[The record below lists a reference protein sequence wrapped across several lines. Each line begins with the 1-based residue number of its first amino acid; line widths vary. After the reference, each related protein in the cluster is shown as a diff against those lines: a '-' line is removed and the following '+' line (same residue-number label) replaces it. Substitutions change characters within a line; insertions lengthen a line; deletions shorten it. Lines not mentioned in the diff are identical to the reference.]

1 MDKALIASDALEK
14 SLKKRIADVYG
25 EALKRAVRNN
35 RAFLTNVKNLDE
47 HAKKLEAGGWT
58 SEKIEKWRK
67 EEVLRLLRQQR
78 LVQSIADEMDRAGM
92 EIAPE
97 IKARMAEV
105 YKVNSDATFRHINSR
120 VNANFALIPKAQV
133 KIILDDA
140 QPVFS
145 KIAYQHLGKNKVIRD
160 ALQSQMAQAAI
171 LGESQEKI
179 IKRIQ
184 KVTGQAEYQ
193 ARRVAQTERN
203 RVQSQAR
210 ADALH
215 EAAQA
220 GVIVT
225 KKWSA
230 RMRNTRDSHAALNGV
245 EIPENEKFRT
255 IWGNELRYPGDP
267 EAPASEVCNCHCVL
281 IPGVLLPG
289 ENTDARLKNAPKS
302 DIIKGE
308 ERVETAPEKAAAIE
322 KEFRYTDAWGDA
334 FSPIDSASFA
344 AMPTDAQEQAAAGIR
359 KAKELFRLDT
369 LPERISFGDTRGAFG
384 MYSEKNRTL
393 TLSRA
398 RCKAPAEAYS
408 TMVHELTHYY
418 DQKSGHIAEGVYKQ
432 ALKELG
438 LRANSKEAANETLKA
453 IGLGNRKE
461 AKDLHEVL
469 AYSVENA
476 VKGSSSILAKKILEI
491 IGRK

>member
-1 MDKALIASDALEK
+1 M
-14 SLKKRIADVYG
+14 
-25 EALKRAVRNN
+25 
-35 RAFLTNVKNLDE
+35 
-47 HAKKLEAGGWT
+47 
-58 SEKIEKWRK
+58 
-67 EEVLRLLRQQR
+67 
-78 LVQSIADEMDRAGM
+78 
-92 EIAPE
+92 
-97 IKARMAEV
+97 
-105 YKVNSDATFRHINSR
+105 
-120 VNANFALIPKAQV
+120 
-133 KIILDDA
+133 
-140 QPVFS
+140 
-145 KIAYQHLGKNKVIRD
+145 
-160 ALQSQMAQAAI
+160 
-171 LGESQEKI
+171 
-179 IKRIQ
+179 
-184 KVTGQAEYQ
+184 
-193 ARRVAQTERN
+193 AQTERT
-203 RVQSQAR
+203 RIQSQAR
-210 ADALH
+210 AEALH
-215 EAAQA
+215 KAAEM
-220 GVIVT
+220 GIITT
-225 KKWSA
+225 KEWSA

-245 EIPENEKFRT
+245 AIPEDEKFRT

-267 EAPASEVCNCHCVL
+267 SAPAAEIINCHCVL
-281 IPGVLLPG
+281 IPGVLMPG
-289 ENTDARLKNAPKS
+289 ENADARLKNAPKS

-334 FSPIDSASFA
+334 FSPIDRASFA

-384 MYSEKNRTL
+384 MYSEKSRAL

-418 DQKSGHIAEGVYKQ
+418 DQKSGHIAESVYKQ
-432 ALKELG
+432 VLKELG

>member
-1 MDKALIASDALEK
+1 M
-14 SLKKRIADVYG
+14 
-25 EALKRAVRNN
+25 
-35 RAFLTNVKNLDE
+35 
-47 HAKKLEAGGWT
+47 
-58 SEKIEKWRK
+58 
-67 EEVLRLLRQQR
+67 
-78 LVQSIADEMDRAGM
+78 
-92 EIAPE
+92 
-97 IKARMAEV
+97 
-105 YKVNSDATFRHINSR
+105 
-120 VNANFALIPKAQV
+120 
-133 KIILDDA
+133 
-140 QPVFS
+140 
-145 KIAYQHLGKNKVIRD
+145 
-160 ALQSQMAQAAI
+160 
-171 LGESQEKI
+171 
-179 IKRIQ
+179 
-184 KVTGQAEYQ
+184 
-193 ARRVAQTERN
+193 AQTERT

-210 ADALH
+210 AEALH
-215 EAAQA
+215 KAAEM
-220 GVIVT
+220 GIITT
-225 KKWSA
+225 KEWSA

-245 EIPENEKFRT
+245 VISENKKFRT

-267 EAPASEVCNCHCVL
+267 EAPASEVINCHCVL

-308 ERVETAPEKAAAIE
+308 ERVETAPEKADAIE

-334 FSPIDSASFA
+334 FSPIDRASFA

-453 IGLGNRKE
+453 IGLANRKE

>member
-1 MDKALIASDALEK
+1 
-14 SLKKRIADVYG
+14 
-25 EALKRAVRNN
+25 
-35 RAFLTNVKNLDE
+35 
-47 HAKKLEAGGWT
+47 
-58 SEKIEKWRK
+58 
-67 EEVLRLLRQQR
+67 
-78 LVQSIADEMDRAGM
+78 
-92 EIAPE
+92 
-97 IKARMAEV
+97 
-105 YKVNSDATFRHINSR
+105 
-120 VNANFALIPKAQV
+120 
-133 KIILDDA
+133 
-140 QPVFS
+140 
-145 KIAYQHLGKNKVIRD
+145 
-160 ALQSQMAQAAI
+160 
-171 LGESQEKI
+171 
-179 IKRIQ
+179 
-184 KVTGQAEYQ
+184 
-193 ARRVAQTERN
+193 
-203 RVQSQAR
+203 
-210 ADALH
+210 
-215 EAAQA
+215 
-220 GVIVT
+220 
-225 KKWSA
+225 
-230 RMRNTRDSHAALNGV
+230 MRNTRDSHAALNGV
-245 EIPENEKFRT
+245 EIPENEKFRS

-267 EAPASEVCNCHCVL
+267 EAPASEVINCHCVL
-281 IPGVLLPG
+281 IPGVLMPG
-289 ENTDARLKNAPKS
+289 ENADARLKNAPKS

-334 FSPIDSASFA
+334 FSPIDRASFA

-398 RCKAPAEAYS
+398 RCKDPAEAYS

-418 DQKSGHIAEGVYKQ
+418 DQKSGHIAESVYKQ

>member
-1 MDKALIASDALEK
+1 M
-14 SLKKRIADVYG
+14 
-25 EALKRAVRNN
+25 
-35 RAFLTNVKNLDE
+35 
-47 HAKKLEAGGWT
+47 
-58 SEKIEKWRK
+58 
-67 EEVLRLLRQQR
+67 
-78 LVQSIADEMDRAGM
+78 
-92 EIAPE
+92 
-97 IKARMAEV
+97 
-105 YKVNSDATFRHINSR
+105 
-120 VNANFALIPKAQV
+120 
-133 KIILDDA
+133 
-140 QPVFS
+140 
-145 KIAYQHLGKNKVIRD
+145 
-160 ALQSQMAQAAI
+160 
-171 LGESQEKI
+171 
-179 IKRIQ
+179 
-184 KVTGQAEYQ
+184 
-193 ARRVAQTERN
+193 AQTERT

-210 ADALH
+210 AEALH
-215 EAAQA
+215 KAAEM
-220 GVIVT
+220 GIITT
-225 KKWSA
+225 KEWSA

-245 EIPENEKFRT
+245 VIPENKKFRT

-267 EAPASEVCNCHCVL
+267 SAPAKEIINCYCVL
-281 IPGVLLPG
+281 IPDVLLPG
-289 ENTDARLKNAPKS
+289 ENADARLKNAPQS
-302 DIIKGE
+302 GIIKGE
-308 ERVETAPEKAAAIE
+308 EKAEAAPEKAAAIE

-334 FSPIDSASFA
+334 FSPIDRASFA

-359 KAKELFRLDT
+359 KAKELFGLDT

-418 DQKSGHIAEGVYKQ
+418 DQKSGHIAESVYKQ

>member
-1 MDKALIASDALEK
+1 M
-14 SLKKRIADVYG
+14 
-25 EALKRAVRNN
+25 
-35 RAFLTNVKNLDE
+35 
-47 HAKKLEAGGWT
+47 
-58 SEKIEKWRK
+58 
-67 EEVLRLLRQQR
+67 
-78 LVQSIADEMDRAGM
+78 
-92 EIAPE
+92 
-97 IKARMAEV
+97 
-105 YKVNSDATFRHINSR
+105 
-120 VNANFALIPKAQV
+120 
-133 KIILDDA
+133 
-140 QPVFS
+140 
-145 KIAYQHLGKNKVIRD
+145 
-160 ALQSQMAQAAI
+160 
-171 LGESQEKI
+171 
-179 IKRIQ
+179 
-184 KVTGQAEYQ
+184 
-193 ARRVAQTERN
+193 
-203 RVQSQAR
+203 
-210 ADALH
+210 
-215 EAAQA
+215 
-220 GVIVT
+220 
-225 KKWSA
+225 
-230 RMRNTRDSHAALNGV
+230 
-245 EIPENEKFRT
+245 
-255 IWGNELRYPGDP
+255 
-267 EAPASEVCNCHCVL
+267 
-281 IPGVLLPG
+281 
-289 ENTDARLKNAPKS
+289 KNAPQS
-302 DIIKGE
+302 GIIKGE
-308 ERVETAPEKAAAIE
+308 EKAEAAPEKAAAIE

-334 FSPIDSASFA
+334 FSPIDRASFA

-359 KAKELFRLDT
+359 KAKELFRLYT

>member
-1 MDKALIASDALEK
+1 M
-14 SLKKRIADVYG
+14 
-25 EALKRAVRNN
+25 
-35 RAFLTNVKNLDE
+35 
-47 HAKKLEAGGWT
+47 
-58 SEKIEKWRK
+58 
-67 EEVLRLLRQQR
+67 
-78 LVQSIADEMDRAGM
+78 
-92 EIAPE
+92 
-97 IKARMAEV
+97 
-105 YKVNSDATFRHINSR
+105 
-120 VNANFALIPKAQV
+120 
-133 KIILDDA
+133 
-140 QPVFS
+140 
-145 KIAYQHLGKNKVIRD
+145 
-160 ALQSQMAQAAI
+160 
-171 LGESQEKI
+171 
-179 IKRIQ
+179 
-184 KVTGQAEYQ
+184 
-193 ARRVAQTERN
+193 AQTERT

-210 ADALH
+210 AEALH
-215 EAAQA
+215 KAAEM
-220 GVIVT
+220 GIITT
-225 KKWSA
+225 KEWSA

-245 EIPENEKFRT
+245 AIPEDEKFRT

-267 EAPASEVCNCHCVL
+267 SAPAAEIINCHRVL
-281 IPGVLLPG
+281 IPGVLMPG
-289 ENTDARLKNAPKS
+289 ENAGARLKNAPKS
-302 DIIKGE
+302 GIIKGE

-334 FSPIDSASFA
+334 FSPIDRASFA

-438 LRANSKEAANETLKA
+438 LRANSREAANETLKA

>member
-1 MDKALIASDALEK
+1 M
-14 SLKKRIADVYG
+14 
-25 EALKRAVRNN
+25 
-35 RAFLTNVKNLDE
+35 
-47 HAKKLEAGGWT
+47 
-58 SEKIEKWRK
+58 
-67 EEVLRLLRQQR
+67 
-78 LVQSIADEMDRAGM
+78 
-92 EIAPE
+92 
-97 IKARMAEV
+97 
-105 YKVNSDATFRHINSR
+105 
-120 VNANFALIPKAQV
+120 
-133 KIILDDA
+133 
-140 QPVFS
+140 
-145 KIAYQHLGKNKVIRD
+145 
-160 ALQSQMAQAAI
+160 
-171 LGESQEKI
+171 
-179 IKRIQ
+179 
-184 KVTGQAEYQ
+184 
-193 ARRVAQTERN
+193 AQTERT
-203 RVQSQAR
+203 RIQSQAR
-210 ADALH
+210 AEALH
-215 EAAQA
+215 KAAEM
-220 GVIVT
+220 GIITT
-225 KKWSA
+225 KEWSA

-245 EIPENEKFRT
+245 VIPENKKFRT

-267 EAPASEVCNCHCVL
+267 SAPAAEIINCHCVL

-289 ENTDARLKNAPKS
+289 ENADARLKNAPQS
-302 DIIKGE
+302 GIIKGE
-308 ERVETAPEKAAAIE
+308 EKAEAAPEKAAAIE

-334 FSPIDSASFA
+334 FSPIDRASFA

-359 KAKELFRLDT
+359 KAKDLFRLDT

-398 RCKAPAEAYS
+398 RCKDPAEAYS

>member
-1 MDKALIASDALEK
+1 M
-14 SLKKRIADVYG
+14 
-25 EALKRAVRNN
+25 
-35 RAFLTNVKNLDE
+35 
-47 HAKKLEAGGWT
+47 
-58 SEKIEKWRK
+58 
-67 EEVLRLLRQQR
+67 
-78 LVQSIADEMDRAGM
+78 
-92 EIAPE
+92 
-97 IKARMAEV
+97 
-105 YKVNSDATFRHINSR
+105 
-120 VNANFALIPKAQV
+120 
-133 KIILDDA
+133 
-140 QPVFS
+140 
-145 KIAYQHLGKNKVIRD
+145 
-160 ALQSQMAQAAI
+160 
-171 LGESQEKI
+171 
-179 IKRIQ
+179 
-184 KVTGQAEYQ
+184 
-193 ARRVAQTERN
+193 AQTERT
-203 RVQSQAR
+203 RIQSQAR
-210 ADALH
+210 AEALH
-215 EAAQA
+215 KAAEM
-220 GVIVT
+220 GIITT
-225 KKWSA
+225 KEWSA

-245 EIPENEKFRT
+245 VIPKNKKFRT

-267 EAPASEVCNCHCVL
+267 EAPASEVINCHCVL

-289 ENTDARLKNAPKS
+289 ENADARLKNAPKS
-302 DIIKGE
+302 GIIKGE
-308 ERVETAPEKAAAIE
+308 EKVEAAPEKAAAIE
-322 KEFRYTDAWGDA
+322 KEFQYTDAWGDA
-334 FSPIDSASFA
+334 FSPIDRASFA

-384 MYSEKNRTL
+384 MYSEKSRTL

-398 RCKAPAEAYS
+398 RCKDPAEAYS

-418 DQKSGHIAEGVYKQ
+418 DQKSGHIAESVYKQ

>member
-1 MDKALIASDALEK
+1 M
-14 SLKKRIADVYG
+14 
-25 EALKRAVRNN
+25 
-35 RAFLTNVKNLDE
+35 
-47 HAKKLEAGGWT
+47 
-58 SEKIEKWRK
+58 
-67 EEVLRLLRQQR
+67 
-78 LVQSIADEMDRAGM
+78 
-92 EIAPE
+92 
-97 IKARMAEV
+97 
-105 YKVNSDATFRHINSR
+105 
-120 VNANFALIPKAQV
+120 
-133 KIILDDA
+133 
-140 QPVFS
+140 
-145 KIAYQHLGKNKVIRD
+145 
-160 ALQSQMAQAAI
+160 
-171 LGESQEKI
+171 
-179 IKRIQ
+179 
-184 KVTGQAEYQ
+184 
-193 ARRVAQTERN
+193 AQTERT
-203 RVQSQAR
+203 RIQSQAR
-210 ADALH
+210 AEALH
-215 EAAQA
+215 KAAEM
-220 GVIVT
+220 GIITT
-225 KKWSA
+225 KEWSA

-245 EIPENEKFRT
+245 AIPEDEKFRT

-267 EAPASEVCNCHCVL
+267 SAPAAEIINCHCVL
-281 IPGVLLPG
+281 IPGVLMPG
-289 ENTDARLKNAPKS
+289 ENADARLKNAPKS

-334 FSPIDSASFA
+334 FSPIDRASFA

-384 MYSEKNRTL
+384 MYSEKSRAL

-398 RCKAPAEAYS
+398 RCKDPAEAYS

-418 DQKSGHIAEGVYKQ
+418 DQKSGHIAESVYKQ

-461 AKDLHEVL
+461 AKDLYEVL

>member
-1 MDKALIASDALEK
+1 M
-14 SLKKRIADVYG
+14 
-25 EALKRAVRNN
+25 
-35 RAFLTNVKNLDE
+35 
-47 HAKKLEAGGWT
+47 
-58 SEKIEKWRK
+58 
-67 EEVLRLLRQQR
+67 
-78 LVQSIADEMDRAGM
+78 
-92 EIAPE
+92 
-97 IKARMAEV
+97 
-105 YKVNSDATFRHINSR
+105 
-120 VNANFALIPKAQV
+120 
-133 KIILDDA
+133 
-140 QPVFS
+140 
-145 KIAYQHLGKNKVIRD
+145 
-160 ALQSQMAQAAI
+160 
-171 LGESQEKI
+171 
-179 IKRIQ
+179 
-184 KVTGQAEYQ
+184 
-193 ARRVAQTERN
+193 AQTERT

-210 ADALH
+210 AEALH
-215 EAAQA
+215 KAAEM
-220 GVIVT
+220 GIITT
-225 KKWSA
+225 KEWSA

-245 EIPENEKFRT
+245 VIPENKKFRT

-267 EAPASEVCNCHCVL
+267 SAPAAEIINCHCVL

-289 ENTDARLKNAPKS
+289 ENADARLKNAPKS
-302 DIIKGE
+302 GIIKGE

-334 FSPIDSASFA
+334 FSPIDRASFA

-418 DQKSGHIAEGVYKQ
+418 DQKSGHIAESVYKQ